1 MKINNFLN
9 KIQRR
14 MKQKMILKKKNKLDN
29 LIYLE
34 KKFMHLLEIII
45 KISNF
50 FIMINK
56 QTIKIIFTRT

>member
-1 MKINNFLN
+1 MKINNILN

-45 KISNF
+45 KISNI

>member
-45 KISNF
+45 KISNI

>member
-1 MKINNFLN
+1 MKINNTLN

-45 KISNF
+45 KISNI